1 MSEEIRIGRSTFDKE
16 ILSKLSLSEAIEK
29 YYFLDSQIVKQAHK
43 IACPKGKKSSKP
55 KDKKPTKKAETDDKN
70 D

>member
-1 MSEEIRIGRSTFDKE
+1 MNNEIRVGRSSFDKKL
-16 ILSKLSLSEAIEK
+16 LSELTLSEAIEK
-29 YYFLDSQIVKQAHK
+29 FYFLDSRIVKQAHK

-55 KDKKPTKKAETDDKN
+55 KKKKPTKKAETNDKN